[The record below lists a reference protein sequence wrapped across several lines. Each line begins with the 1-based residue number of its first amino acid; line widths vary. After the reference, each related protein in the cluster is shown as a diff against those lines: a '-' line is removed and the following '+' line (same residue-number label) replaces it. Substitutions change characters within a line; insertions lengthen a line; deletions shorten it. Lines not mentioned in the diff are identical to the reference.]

1 MEEQQSLRS
10 AFLSFFQLP
19 SYDAEGMQRFFC
31 ALCREDR
38 PWLVLS
44 GQQDLGEKDR
54 EREGRAEKGEE
65 AQGWEKNQHSSRA
78 SRLSIALI
86 DNGHREAE
94 LNKDPE
100 KNSGTWIAIWSLP
113 YHPTI
118 SDQPKGQVANLG
130 RRRVKNGI
138 WKNWA
143 FTQEGRWYTKQ
154 DTTTIGVPRNTPW
167 EALKKKKKY
176 ILTIGNEFRC
186 ETWYIIKSQLGLWN
200 TNFSSET
207 VICTQVFVWI
217 QLKTKRMECHLTA
230 RPPIHS
236 FFRPVSPPQLHQPR
250 SSHVFASIRS
260 CVFIRAC
267 QCETH

>member
-10 AFLSFFQLP
+10 AFLSFCQLP

-86 DNGHREAE
+86 DNGHHEAE

-118 SDQPKGQVANLG
+118 SDQPKGQVVNLG

-154 DTTTIGVPRNTPW
+154 DTTTIGVPQNTPW
-167 EALKKKKKY
+167 EALKKKK
-176 ILTIGNEFRC
+176 
-186 ETWYIIKSQLGLWN
+186 
-200 TNFSSET
+200 
-207 VICTQVFVWI
+207 
-217 QLKTKRMECHLTA
+217 
-230 RPPIHS
+230 
-236 FFRPVSPPQLHQPR
+236 
-250 SSHVFASIRS
+250 SI
-260 CVFIRAC
+260 F
-267 QCETH
+267 